1 MKPTATIILWRMH
14 TNLSFVV
21 DGRQTTGVRT
31 LAEMTGWSV
40 LELVGLQPLANGFM
54 KLLPVHICWIG
65 WQSSWQPAYHLVL
78 AHGFARTHLLM
89 GTAVL

>member
-1 MKPTATIILWRMH
+1 
-14 TNLSFVV
+14 
-21 DGRQTTGVRT
+21 
-31 LAEMTGWSV
+31 
-40 LELVGLQPLANGFM
+40 
-54 KLLPVHICWIG
+54 LLDC